1 MIDFTTHSELIIR
14 QEVEQIE
21 IFTGFESANR
31 YSILTPDGNQLLY
44 AYEDS
49 GDMSRQFM
57 GTHRPLSIHIVDN
70 SRQPVLEASRDF
82 FWMLSHLRVD
92 DPAGR
97 RIGMLNRRLGLG
109 RKFDLVDGNDR
120 FVAQITSGMFQAF
133 TFTAKDGSGNELGRV
148 TKQWSGFGREMF
160 TDADTFQVQ
169 YTDGSTD
176 HDFRAM
182 LLASAFAIDMDFF
195 ESKG

>member
-1 MIDFTTHSELIIR
+1 MIDLTAHSELIIR

-97 RIGMLNRRLGLG
+97 RIGTLNRRLGFG

-120 FVAQITSGMFQAF
+120 FIAQITSGMFQAF
-133 TFTAKDGSGNELGRV
+133 TFTAKDSNGNELGRV

-169 YTDGSTD
+169 YTEGSTA

-182 LLASAFAIDMDFF
+182 LLASAFAIDLDFF